1 MRDTLYIRLGG
12 DDHCETCLSPA
23 KGLRQRAVRMPLA
36 DALKNAAGCRLVV
49 LAPSAEVRLTSVAV
63 PAKQPQKILQA
74 APYALE
80 DQFAEDVD
88 TLHFAIGDTL
98 ANGRTPVAVVS
109 RSVMNHWLEPFRSQ
123 GLMPDLLLPDVFGLP
138 LPTAAC
144 WQVLAEPA
152 QATVRSDAY
161 SGFTCAVADLSAHL
175 QLSGAGDTQSLSIYP
190 IGPETDFSAL
200 GARADVR
207 PGSALGLD
215 LLAGNLEESRCID
228 LLQGAYGRSHGSQAL
243 WKPWRLTVA
252 LALAWAVVTLAMQGI
267 STVRLGKELAQQD
280 EANLSRFQ
288 TLFPAETRIVDIAV
302 QAEQQFTQ
310 LKGGGA
316 QSGLF
321 PLLDAA
327 RTALAGETSLVL
339 QSLQLK
345 DGALFISLT
354 GNDLQALDRLR
365 DGFAKRREVKLEVQS
380 ANSSSIGVQIRLKLT
395 PA

>member
-1 MRDTLYIRLGG
+1 MRDTLYIRLSG
-12 DDHCETCLSPA
+12 DDTCETCLSPA
-23 KGLRQRAVRMPLA
+23 KGLRQRAVRVPLA
-36 DALKNAAGCRLVV
+36 DALNNAAGCRLVV
-49 LAPSAEVRLTSVAV
+49 FVPSAEVRLTSVSV

-98 ANGRTPVAVVS
+98 ANDRTPVAVVS
-109 RSVMNHWLEPFRSQ
+109 RSVMNHWLEPFRTR

-138 LPTAAC
+138 LPSAGR
-144 WQVLAEPA
+144 WQVLAESA
-152 QATVRSDAY
+152 QATVRSDTYA
-161 SGFTCAVADLSAHL
+161 GFTCAVADLPAHL
-175 QLSGAGDTQSLSIYP
+175 QLSDAGNDQSLSIYP
-190 IGPETDFSAL
+190 IGPAMDFSAL
-200 GARADVR
+200 GARADIR

-215 LLAGNLEESRCID
+215 CLAASLEETLCID
-228 LLQGAYGRSHGSQAL
+228 LLQGIYGRGHGTQAL
-243 WKPWRLTVA
+243 WKPWRLTAA
-252 LALAWAVVTLAMQGI
+252 LAVLWAVIALTLQGI
-267 STVRLGKELAQQD
+267 SAVRLGKELAQQED
-280 EANLSRFQ
+280 ANLQRFQ
-288 TLFPAETRIVDIAV
+288 KLFPAETRIVDLAV

-310 LKGGGA
+310 LKGGGV

-327 RTALAGETSLVL
+327 RSALAGEAGLVL

-345 DGALFISLT
+345 DGALFLSLT

-365 DGFAKRREVKLEVQS
+365 DGFAKRSDVKLEVQS
-380 ANSSSIGVQIRLKLT
+380 ANSSSIGVQIRLKIT